1 MLFSTLFTKRVSTER
16 NIDMGFLVR
25 FRHQVP
31 WGKAL
36 LLWAL
41 VIFYFSSIP
50 GSPYPLEVTS
60 SYYVER
66 KGAHVFEYFVLSL
79 LIYGFIWKRFPKEKA
94 AILSALTIFGAT
106 LYGISDELH
115 QYFTPFRGSKLSD
128 VGFDLFGACLA
139 MLILMLYRYKKS
151 LSKWGIFL

>member
-1 MLFSTLFTKRVSTER
+1 MSFVL
-16 NIDMGFLVR
+16 R
-25 FRHQVP
+25 FWHQFP

-41 VIFYFSSIP
+41 VIFYFSSLT

-60 SYYVER
+60 SYYIER

-79 LIYGFIWKRFPKEKA
+79 LLYNFMRKRLPQEQTSM
-94 AILSALTIFGAT
+94 LGVLVIFAAT

-115 QYFTPFRGSKLSD
+115 QYFIPFRGAKLSD
-128 VGFDLFGACLA
+128 VGFDTLGATLG
-139 MLILMLYRYKKS
+139 MLTLIAWQYCFAHYHNKKS
-151 LSKWGIFL
+151 LRQ

>member
-1 MLFSTLFTKRVSTER
+1 MTFVL
-16 NIDMGFLVR
+16 R
-25 FRHQVP
+25 FWHQFP

-41 VIFYFSSIP
+41 VIFYFSSLA

-60 SYYVER
+60 SYYIER

-79 LIYGFIWKRFPKEKA
+79 LTYGFLWKRFPQEKTS
-94 AILSALTIFGAT
+94 ILVVLAIFGAT

-128 VGFDLFGACLA
+128 VGFDTLGAALGMLTLA
-139 MLILMLYRYKKS
+139 VWRYCSSHYHNKKS
-151 LSKWGIFL
+151 LSK

>member
-1 MLFSTLFTKRVSTER
+1 MTSVL
-16 NIDMGFLVR
+16 R
-25 FRHQVP
+25 FWHQFP

-41 VIFYFSSIP
+41 VIFYFSSLA

-60 SYYVER
+60 SYYLER

-79 LIYGFIWKRFPKEKA
+79 LIYGFAQKRFPQEKTS
-94 AILSALTIFGAT
+94 ILAVLAIFGAT

-115 QYFTPFRGSKLSD
+115 QYLVPFRGSKLTD
-128 VGFDLFGACLA
+128 VGFDFLGACLA
-139 MLILMLYRYKKS
+139 MLILVAWRYYLSQYRYKKS
-151 LSKWGIFL
+151 LNK